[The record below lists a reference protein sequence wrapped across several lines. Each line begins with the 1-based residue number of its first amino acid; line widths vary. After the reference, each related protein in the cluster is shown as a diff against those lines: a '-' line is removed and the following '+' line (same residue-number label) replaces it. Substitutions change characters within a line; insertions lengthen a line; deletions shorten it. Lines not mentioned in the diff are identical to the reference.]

1 MMLVSIGNPKA
12 IRRRWLSPIGFP
24 GDDGFPFSRAV
35 LAAMARP
42 VRREL
47 QYDRA
52 GPTLLTTPP
61 AGVRHLGRHMPQF
74 GRTASLRLR
83 RLHEERQ
90 RAVVLLFAERLER

>member
-1 MMLVSIGNPKA
+1 MMLVSTGNPKA

-24 GDDGFPFSRAV
+24 GDDGFPFFSAV

-52 GPTLLTTPP
+52 RPTLLMRPL
-61 AGVRHLGRHMPQF
+61 AGIRHLGRHMPQF
-74 GRTASLRLR
+74 GRAASLRLR
-83 RLHEERQ
+83 RLHEDAKGQSPYCSRNG
-90 RAVVLLFAERLER
+90 